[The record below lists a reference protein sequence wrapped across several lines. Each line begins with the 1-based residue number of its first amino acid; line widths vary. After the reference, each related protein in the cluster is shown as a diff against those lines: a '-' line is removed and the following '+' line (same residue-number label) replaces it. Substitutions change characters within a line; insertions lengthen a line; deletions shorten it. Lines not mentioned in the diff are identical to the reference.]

1 VDGTFTT
8 DDMFFMRALGM
19 HLNAV
24 MYRMLSGDVKGLGQ
38 NSARVAELQQQYHL
52 TDREREILSHLSR
65 FESNTEIADAL
76 GIRENTLQK
85 HLQNL
90 FRKLEVSSKW
100 EILKLL

>member
-1 VDGTFTT
+1 
-8 DDMFFMRALGM
+8 MFFMRALGI

-24 MYRMLSGDVKGLGQ
+24 MYRML
-38 NSARVAELQQQYHL
+38 AETSHRFCLEQSRLDDLRQQYSL
-52 TDREREILSHLSR
+52 TDREAEILTHLSY
-65 FESNTEIADAL
+65 FETNTEIADAL

-100 EILKLL
+100 EILKLF